1 MRELLSPDGSRLIDN
16 GALLNAMCDI
26 VERDTSGRPTAAP
39 PASLGPSM
47 MRNSGIYTGDDSV
60 DDSKLFVC
68 EWHALTDL
76 LEGLK
81 IPCSCGMSSN
91 PWTVDSAVQKGHVI
105 RLAFSCRRCHQV
117 KRTWSSSR
125 VFAGHYLVNQKYA

>member
-47 MRNSGIYTGDDSV
+47 MRNSGKSLAVSLLAIFVVTG
-60 DDSKLFVC
+60 
-68 EWHALTDL
+68 W
-76 LEGLK
+76 
-81 IPCSCGMSSN
+81 
-91 PWTVDSAVQKGHVI
+91 
-105 RLAFSCRRCHQV
+105 
-117 KRTWSSSR
+117 
-125 VFAGHYLVNQKYA
+125 VFT